1 VNDKNRVWAKK
12 GWELVHSEHLDS
24 MDVASTGSEVH
35 RMTVPGGW
43 LVRYTQWEGKHPDI
57 VLFIAEPKEET

>member
-1 VNDKNRVWAKK
+1 
-12 GWELVHSEHLDS
+12 